1 MISYRHIS
9 RSAAALAAAALCG
22 ALALPAAAQSAP
34 GRQIMVGAGAQVK
47 PAYPGADHSKISF
60 LPDVTVWRTGEPIP
74 VETPDEGKG
83 FAIVKSGGTS
93 FGPAVTIAARRSAS
107 AVPGLPA
114 IGFGAELGVF
124 AETYFASPLRL
135 RAELRHGI
143 GAHKALTADV
153 AADLIVRR
161 GNEGLLATIGP
172 RVRWGSAK
180 YNRAYFGV
188 AAPGLGPVLPAYQP
202 GSGIY
207 AVGAVAG
214 IHLPVGQRLGLFSYA
229 GYDRLTGAAARSP
242 IVKAGSQDQFSAGLA
257 LTYRFSI

>member
-1 MISYRHIS
+1 MSLSSPFFQLIRPKQRTVDKH
-9 RSAAALAAAALCG
+9 CG
-22 ALALPAAAQSAP
+22 LFLALISLKFLLV
-34 GRQIMVGAGAQVK
+34 GRSM
-47 PAYPGADHSKISF
+47 P
-60 LPDVTVWRTGEPIP
+60 
-74 VETPDEGKG
+74 
-83 FAIVKSGGTS
+83 
-93 FGPAVTIAARRSAS
+93 
-107 AVPGLPA
+107 
-114 IGFGAELGVF
+114 LGI
-124 AETYFASPLRL
+124 L
-135 RAELRHGI
+135 
-143 GAHKALTADV
+143 
-153 AADLIVRR
+153 
-161 GNEGLLATIGP
+161 